1 MVEPIRE
8 RDIVISPELTEVAV
22 RDYQGRIEFYGELGE
37 YPGYDKLR
45 WRTFKFENVPASER
59 DGALIEIDSGGRTPV
74 ELVVADKVFS
84 EVPLE
89 GQLIFLHLNP
99 EGKIS
104 AYRFDSSN
112 GSPFLFEAGPDEIFC
127 WIAPEQEGP
136 AKVLE
141 YEEPGFTESDLK
153 LVDEGAKEVSGI
165 SIPDEFWTMLELI
178 ETGETENLPIPITDL
193 NSLR

>member
-8 RDIVISPELTEVAV
+8 RDIIINPETPDVIT
-22 RDYQGRIEFYGELGE
+22 RGYRGRILFYGELGE

-45 WRTFKFENVPASER
+45 WRTWKFENVPASER
-59 DGALIEIDSGGRTPV
+59 DGALIEIDPDGRTPV

-89 GQLIFLHLNP
+89 GKLIFLHINP

-104 AYRFDSSN
+104 AYRFDSSK
-112 GSPFLFEAGPDEIFC
+112 GSHFQFELGQGEIFC
-127 WIAPEQEGP
+127 WIAPKQEEP

-153 LVDEGAKEVSGI
+153 LIEAGTAEVDGRK
-165 SIPDEFWTMLELI
+165 IPDEFWTMLEQI
-178 ETGETENLPIPITDL
+178 ETGETENTPVPITDL
-193 NSLR
+193 SSLR